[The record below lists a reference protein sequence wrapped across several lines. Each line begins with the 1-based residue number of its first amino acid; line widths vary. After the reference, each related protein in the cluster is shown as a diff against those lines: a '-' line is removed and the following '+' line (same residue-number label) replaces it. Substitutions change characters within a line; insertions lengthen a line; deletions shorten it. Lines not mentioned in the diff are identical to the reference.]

1 MTSTRTT
8 AGDIDEYI
16 RSFPPDVRDL
26 LERMWRTVREAA
38 PDATEAIRYGI
49 PTFRLGNANLVH
61 FAAFSG
67 HIGFYPTPAAIAAFS
82 DELAR
87 YRQGKG
93 SVQFPL
99 GQPVPWDLVRRMV
112 RFRAGG
118 PVQTTDGQGPEGP

>member
-1 MTSTRTT
+1 MTAPRPK
-8 AGDIDEYI
+8 ARDIDEYI

-26 LERMWRTVREAA
+26 LEQMRRTVHEAA
-38 PDATEAIRYGI
+38 PDAGEAIRYGI
-49 PTFRLGNANLVH
+49 PTFRLGGVNLVH
-61 FAAFSG
+61 FAAFPG

-112 RFRAGG
+112 KSRVGEAGKNR
-118 PVQTTDGQGPEGP
+118 DGKG

>member
-1 MTSTRTT
+1 MTAPRPK
-8 AGDIDEYI
+8 ARDIDEYI

-26 LERMWRTVREAA
+26 LERMRRTVHEAA
-38 PDATEAIRYGI
+38 PDAGEAIRYGI
-49 PTFRLGNANLVH
+49 PTFRLEGVNLVH
-61 FAAFSG
+61 FAAFPG

-99 GQPVPWDLVRRMV
+99 DQPVPWDLVRRMV
-112 RFRAGG
+112 RSRAEEYGKNG
-118 PVQTTDGQGPEGP
+118 ERTG